1 MNTLLA
7 LNLRI
12 IKHQE
17 KLNELADKYGL
28 NDPLVLAQSRRLD
41 RLINEFYRMAG

>member
-12 IKHQE
+12 IKHQG
-17 KLNELADKYGL
+17 KLNKLAGKYGL
-28 NDPLVLAQSRRLD
+28 SDPRVLAQSRRLD